1 MRDSVVKHVSLYIR
15 KNHLKEV
22 QEYLKRARAFDS
34 QAGDFKRS
42 LYIKAFQSVVKQPVK
57 KITSTR
63 AAKSNPYL
71 TDFSTAVATYDGSDC

>member
-1 MRDSVVKHVSLYIR
+1 VVKHVSLLIR
-15 KNHLKEV
+15 RNHLREV
-22 QEYLKRARAFDS
+22 QEYLRRAREFDS
-34 QAGDFKRS
+34 KAGEFKRS

-71 TDFSTAVATYDGSDC
+71 TDFSSAVATFDGSLA